1 MTKVFIDTDILID
14 YSKGHNKL
22 LENLLEKQ
30 TPKQLELWVNPIV
43 IAEFF
48 TDSSLRNKKK
58 LEKAKDF
65 FGFFRVIEI
74 NKKIGLLA
82 GEFLRERKVNF
93 IGDALIAATCIL
105 GKMHLITGNKKHF
118 SKISELDFF

>member
-48 TDSSLRNKKK
+48 TDSSLRNKNK

-82 GEFLRERKVNF
+82 GELLRERKVNF

>member
-14 YSKGHNKL
+14 YSKGYSQL

-30 TPKQLELWVNPIV
+30 NQKQLELWVNPI
-43 IAEFF
+43 IITEFF
-48 TDSSLRNKKK
+48 TDSNLRNKEK

-82 GEFLRERKVNF
+82 GEFLREEKVNF
-93 IGDALIAATCIL
+93 IGDALTAATCIL
-105 GKMHLITGNKKHF
+105 EKMRLATGNKKHF
-118 SKISELDFF
+118 SKISGLIFF